1 MHVCMCS
8 CVCVSACVCICFCI
22 FIARPGYAPVRDRPR
37 RPSQEMTD
45 AADFFGALSPSAR
58 VLKAA
63 LPHYNPHGP
72 VRPPLPCSEYSA
84 EP

>member
-1 MHVCMCS
+1 M
-8 CVCVSACVCICFCI
+8 CVCLCVSVCVFVCACFSIC
-22 FIARPGYAPVRDRPR
+22 IARPGYPPVCDLPR
-37 RPSQEMTD
+37 RPPQEMAD

-72 VRPPLPCSEYSA
+72 VPSACPCPCREYSA